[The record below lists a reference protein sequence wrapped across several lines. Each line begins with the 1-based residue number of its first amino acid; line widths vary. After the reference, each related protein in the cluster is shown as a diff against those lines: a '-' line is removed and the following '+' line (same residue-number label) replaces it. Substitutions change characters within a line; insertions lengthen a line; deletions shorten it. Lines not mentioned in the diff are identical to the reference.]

1 MKAAASIE
9 HVGVPIDTQ
18 ILSELQKNWGAIQ
31 DHLISEIDVTY
42 KVYEG
47 RSFKVAKFAEYSR
60 NREIPWPIFLSGRL
74 DLKDDTFR
82 EMARPHPEIAPLRE
96 LRVSMS
102 PMQRS
107 KLAVGEWLQRGTGS
121 PRYRP

>member
-47 RSFKVAKFAEYSR
+47 RSFKVAKFAEYLR
-60 NREIPWPIFLSGRL
+60 NREIPWPILLSGRL

-82 EMARPHPEIAPLRE
+82 EMARSHPEIAPLRE
-96 LRVSMS
+96 LRIAMS
-102 PMQRS
+102 QMQIS
-107 KLAVGEWLQRGTGS
+107 KLAVGEWLQR
-121 PRYRP
+121 